1 MFIFHYNPS
10 RNPLILSKSLWTNF
24 KCPQN
29 HPQPLKVSSKFTWKN
44 SLQVSRKP
52 QKSVANAFLEP
63 PGCWSQLPT
72 LCQDMAC
79 HLARSITN
87 HRDMIWWLW
96 VKVRIPNRTAK
107 LIVGCAYHDEHLWA
121 TGSTIFPI
129 KWSGWFA
136 PTRWRPVE
144 LFNKRRSQTLWWIFL
159 AFMDDLSLL
168 WIFLWNPQT
177 GSSAGNSTKYFFW
190 EILVA
195 GKRGENASLFFFQM
209 WIYVLMF

>member
-1 MFIFHYNPS
+1 
-10 RNPLILSKSLWTNF
+10 
-24 KCPQN
+24 
-29 HPQPLKVSSKFTWKN
+29 
-44 SLQVSRKP
+44 
-52 QKSVANAFLEP
+52 
-63 PGCWSQLPT
+63 
-72 LCQDMAC
+72 MAC

-168 WIFLWNPQT
+168 YTFVDFFVKPPNRQFRWEFHQIFFLGNPVCRQKGRKCFT
-177 GSSAGNSTKYFFW
+177 VFFSNVDLCTHVLKTCVFSPCSGKEQCKNTRIFQVCTKKPT
-190 EILVA
+190 
-195 GKRGENASLFFFQM
+195 KR
-209 WIYVLMF
+209 